1 MQNRI
6 TILGILLAIIF
17 WLVNAFIDSFF
28 AMDGTTYLQSVFQPS
43 GEKLWMRTFVVLL
56 FLVFSAYTERLLDKI
71 HNMTIELKSYH
82 ERLQQMLA
90 ELEMENTE
98 RKHAVKEL
106 EKLSE
111 TDPLTSVYNRRK
123 FNDIL
128 NSEVE
133 RSKRY
138 STGLSIIMCDIDHF
152 KKINDQFGHDVGD
165 NALKV
170 FTSTINNNIREVDMF
185 ARWGGE
191 EFMILMPNTSAEI
204 AQAVAEKLRKIIEET
219 EVKKVNTFTASFGV
233 ADLNEED
240 TTESLLKRVDEALYK
255 AKESGRNKVELS
267 D

>member
-1 MQNRI
+1 M
-6 TILGILLAIIF
+6 
-17 WLVNAFIDSFF
+17 
-28 AMDGTTYLQSVFQPS
+28 
-43 GEKLWMRTFVVLL
+43 L
-56 FLVFSAYTERLLDKI
+56 FRS
-71 HNMTIELKSYH
+71 

-98 RKHAVKEL
+98 RKHAVEEL
-106 EKLSE
+106 ERLSE
-111 TDPLTSVYNRRK
+111 TDPLTSIYNRRK

-128 NSEVE
+128 SSEVE
-133 RSKRY
+133 RNKRY
-138 STGLSIIMCDIDHF
+138 STGLSVIMCDSDHF

-170 FTSTINNNIREVDMF
+170 FTSAISENIREVDMF

-191 EFMILMPNTSAEI
+191 EFMILMPNTNADI
-204 AQAVAEKLRKIIEET
+204 ARSVAEKLRQIVEET

-233 ADLNEED
+233 ADLNEKD

-255 AKESGRNKVELS
+255 AKNNGRNKVELS